1 MAASFTPLPAL
12 ILGRDYA
19 KVGEIHYFP
28 FSETMAAAVTAGK
41 KSSVRRKVDG
51 NEDALAVIPLAPATT
66 LLLVADSHY
75 GALAADVAVSEFQK
89 QLAETQGSW
98 KQRLFQTMF
107 AIDGA
112 IIQAKQGTDIRPGC
126 ATTLIAAVIEHDK
139 LHYAAYGDS
148 RCWLV
153 RDDHM
158 IDLIPIQQG
167 LFLGEQ
173 HSTLR
178 PVFSLLQQAQFVDT
192 LSEPAHV
199 AMTSFA
205 LLELYHQAQRRTLS
219 DEEIEH
225 VLAGLHQLTGLQT
238 ILPTSDFK
246 QAWLELYL
254 KLARVAPRYGTTHLQ
269 QGDRLLLA
277 TDGIEE
283 EMSALPAAKLQALLC
298 AEETV
303 AKRAE
308 RVMKACMGWR
318 GGGDNL
324 SFIMIDHN

>member
-1 MAASFTPLPAL
+1 MTASFTPLPAL
-12 ILGRDYA
+12 ILGRHYA
-19 KVGEIHYFP
+19 KVGEMHYFP
-28 FSETMAAAVTAGK
+28 FSETMTAAVTAGK

-51 NEDALAVIPLAPATT
+51 NEDALAVIPLAPETT
-66 LLLVADSHY
+66 LVLIADSHY
-75 GALAADVAVSEFQK
+75 GALAADIAISAFEK

-107 AIDGA
+107 RIDAAI
-112 IIQAKQGTDIRPGC
+112 AKTKQTSAVHPGC
-126 ATTLIAAVIEHDK
+126 ATTLISMVFEKNK

-148 RCWLV
+148 RCWLL
-153 RDDHM
+153 RDHHM
-158 IDLIPIQQG
+158 TDLIPIQQG

-173 HSTLR
+173 YSTLR
-178 PVFSLLQQAQFVDT
+178 PIFNLLEQAQFVDT

-199 AMTSFA
+199 SLTCFA

-219 DEEIEH
+219 DEEIEQ
-225 VLAGLHQLTGLQT
+225 VLTGLHKLTGLQT
-238 ILPTSDFK
+238 ILPVGDFK
-246 QAWLELYL
+246 QSWLELYL
-254 KLARVAPRYGTTHLQ
+254 KLERVAPRYGTTTLQ
-269 QGDRLLLA
+269 QGDRLFLA

-283 EMSALPAAKLQALLC
+283 EMSALSATKLKDHLGAKEA
-298 AEETV
+298 V

-324 SFIMIDHN
+324 SFILIDHP